1 MHAGQF
7 CLQCVDFDNKHFVM
21 RKISRKNDHKLK
33 ENVLALAIL
42 GLFWA
47 MNSC

>member
-21 RKISRKNDHKLK
+21 RKFSHNNNHKLK
-33 ENVLALAIL
+33 ENVRALAIL
-42 GLFWA
+42 GLSGA
-47 MNSC
+47 MKSR